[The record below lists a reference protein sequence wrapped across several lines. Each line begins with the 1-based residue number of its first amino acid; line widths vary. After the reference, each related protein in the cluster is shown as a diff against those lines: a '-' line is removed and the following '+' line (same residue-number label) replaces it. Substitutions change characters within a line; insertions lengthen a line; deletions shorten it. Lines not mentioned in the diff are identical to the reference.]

1 MDRNSII
8 GIGLIASIFVLWGVL
23 NKPSQDDLERA
34 QHRNDSIALV
44 QQEQAQLIEQMNTER
59 NATVQQTKDSIAVES
74 KKAKLGEFGA
84 AAEGTNDLYSLEN
97 ELIKLS
103 VSSKGGRPYS
113 VQLKEYQTY
122 DSLPL
127 VLFNGD
133 STVFGLNF
141 YYDNKP
147 ITTNELFFVPSEH
160 TKAVQVVSGTPGS
173 LTMRLPISETEY
185 LEYVYSLAPDSYQV
199 DMNIN
204 LVGLDKL
211 TTRSFNEL
219 DLKWEIF
226 SPKQERGWKNESMY
240 TTIYFRPTNDDVDFF
255 NARTK
260 KDLAEEIIPTQVDW
274 IGYKDQFFS
283 SVIMP
288 QKPFANAK
296 IQSIAMEDDSKFIK
310 QFKSEIGLSYENASN
325 ESIPISFYFGPN
337 KYKYLKK
344 NYGEQQLHDMV
355 AVGRS
360 VIKWINQ
367 YVIIN
372 IFDWL
377 DNRIANYGIIILLL
391 TLIIKMFLLPLT
403 FRSYMSQAKMR
414 VVKPMVD
421 EATAKIPK
429 DKAMERQQATMA
441 IYKKVG
447 VSPMGGC
454 LPMVLQM
461 PILFAMF
468 RFFPGSIEL
477 RQESFLW
484 ATDLSTYDDLISW
497 TADIPIIS
505 SILGN
510 HLSLFTVLMT
520 VTTILSMKTNS
531 SAQMND
537 SGMPGMKTMMYIMPV
552 TFLFVLNDFSSALT
566 YYYFLANLI
575 TFGQNALFKAFTN
588 EEEVL
593 RKLKEKK
600 AKAKPKK
607 KSKWQQRMEDMQKMQ
622 QQQGKKRK

>member
-8 GIGLIASIFVLWGVL
+8 GIALIAGIFVLWSVL
-23 NKPSQDDLERA
+23 NKPSQEELDRA
-34 QHRNDSIALV
+34 QHRNDSIELV
-44 QQEQAQLIEQMNTER
+44 RAEQARVLEQLQNER
-59 NATVQQTKDSIAVES
+59 NQQQVSYDSIALET
-74 KKAKLGEFGA
+74 KKAKLGDFGDALQGSNEFY
-84 AAEGTNDLYSLEN
+84 TLEN
-97 ELIKLS
+97 ELLKLT
-103 VSSKGGRPYS
+103 VSSKGGRPYTA
-113 VQLKEYQTY
+113 QLKEYQTY

-127 VLFNGD
+127 LLFDGD
-133 STVFGLNF
+133 STIFGLNF

-147 ITTNELFFVPSEH
+147 ISTNDLFFSPTEG
-160 TKAVQVVSGTPGS
+160 TQKAKIVTQSPGS
-173 LTMRLPISETEY
+173 LTMRLAISETAY

-199 DMNIN
+199 DMSIN
-204 LVGLDKL
+204 MVGLDKL
-211 TTRSFNEL
+211 STRNFNEL
-219 DLKWEIF
+219 DLQWEIY
-226 SPKQERGWKNESMY
+226 SPKQERGYKNESMN
-240 TTIYFRPTNDDVDFF
+240 TTAYFKHAGEDVDFF

-260 KDLAEEIIPTQVDW
+260 KDVQEEVIPTQLDW
-274 IGYKDQFFS
+274 IAYKDQFFS

-288 QKPFANAK
+288 ATPFSNAK
-296 IQSIAMEDDSKFIK
+296 IQSIAMPEDGDYIR
-310 QFKSEIGLSYENASN
+310 QFKSEIGVAISNPTN

-344 NYGEQQLHDMV
+344 NYGEQRLHDMV

-360 VIKWINQ
+360 IIKFINQ

-372 IFDWL
+372 LFDWL

-403 FRSYMSQAKMR
+403 FKSYMSQAKMR

-477 RQESFLW
+477 RQQSFLW
-484 ATDLSTYDDLISW
+484 ATDLSTYDDLIHWSN
-497 TADIPIIS
+497 TIPL
-505 SILGN
+505 LGN

-520 VTTILSMKTNS
+520 VTTIISMKTNS

-537 SGMPGMKTMMYIMPV
+537 SAMPGMKTMMYIMPV
-552 TFLFVLNDFSSALT
+552 SFLFILNDFSAALT

-575 TFGQNALFKAFTN
+575 TFGQNALFKVFVN

-593 RKLKEKK
+593 RKLQEKK

-607 KSKWQQRMEDMQKMQ
+607 KSKWQQRLEEMQKMQ
-622 QQQGKKRK
+622 QQQSKKRK

>member
-8 GIGLIASIFVLWGVL
+8 GIGLIGTIFVFMMVI
-23 NKPSQDDLERA
+23 NKPSKEELAA
-34 QHRNDSIALV
+34 QQRRNDSIADV
-44 QQEQAQLIEQMNTER
+44 QQR
-59 NATVQQTKDSIAVES
+59 NAAIAAQEAQAAQMTTVENNAVAGVAVDTNAPTKEN
-74 KKAKLGEFGA
+74 EFY
-84 AAEGTNDLYSLEN
+84 TLEN
-97 ELIKLS
+97 ELIKLK
-103 VSSKGGRPYS
+103 VATKGGRPYS

-127 VLFNGD
+127 LLFNGD
-133 STVFGLNF
+133 STVFELN
-141 YYDNKP
+141 YLYKNQP
-147 ITTNELFFVPSEH
+147 TRTNNLFFTALTSKKE
-160 TKAVQVVSGTPGS
+160 QVVTSS
-173 LTMRLPISETEY
+173 SSEITMRYIYEEGKY
-185 LEYVYSLAPDSYQV
+185 LEYVYSLAPNTYQV
-199 DMNIN
+199 ELKVN
-204 LVGLDKL
+204 LVGL
-211 TTRSFNEL
+211 N
-219 DLKWEIF
+219 DLAPATGNNIDLNWEIY
-226 SPKQERGWKNESMY
+226 SPKQERGYKNESMY
-240 TTIYFRPTNDDVDFF
+240 TTIYYRPTNDDVDFF
-255 NARTK
+255 NARTNK
-260 KDLAEEIIPTQVDW
+260 EVATEDITTQVDW
-274 IGYKDQFFS
+274 IAYKDQFFS

-288 QKPFANAK
+288 QSPFANAK
-296 IQSIAMEDDSKFIK
+296 IESIAMPEDGKFIK
-310 QFKSEIGLSYENASN
+310 QFKSSIGLNFTNPSN
-325 ESIPISFYFGPN
+325 ETIPFSFYFGPN
-337 KYKYLKK
+337 KYKYLKA
-344 NYGEQQLHDMV
+344 NYEEEQLHDMV

-360 VIKWINQ
+360 IIKWINQ

-377 DNRIANYGIIILLL
+377 DNRVASYGIIILLL
-391 TLIIKMFLLPLT
+391 TLIIKIFLLPLT

-414 VVKPMVD
+414 VVKPMVE
-421 EATAKIPK
+421 EATANIPK

-484 ATDLSTYDDLISW
+484 ATDLSTYDDLIQWGTS
-497 TADIPIIS
+497 IPL
-505 SILGN
+505 LGN

-520 VTTILSMKTNS
+520 ITTIISMKTNS
-531 SAQMND
+531 SASMGD

-575 TFGQNALFKAFTN
+575 TFGQNFLFKAFVN

-607 KSKWQQRMEDMQKMQ
+607 KSKWQLRMEEMQKM

>member
-8 GIGLIASIFVLWGVL
+8 GIGLIAGIFVLWGVL
-23 NKPSQDDLERA
+23 NKPSQEQLEQA
-34 QHRNDSIALV
+34 QRRNDSIALV
-44 QQEQAQLIEQMNTER
+44 QQQQAQMIEQTNANKSETTADISTTTSTEEAS
-59 NATVQQTKDSIAVES
+59 NEVKVN
-74 KKAKLGEFGA
+74 EFY
-84 AAEGTNDLYSLEN
+84 TLDN
-97 ELIKLS
+97 ELISLK
-103 VSSKGGRPYS
+103 VATKGGRPYS

-127 VLFNGD
+127 LLFNGD
-133 STVFGLNF
+133 STVFELN
-141 YYDNKP
+141 YYYKNQSAR
-147 ITTNELFFVPSEH
+147 TNDLFF
-160 TKAVQVVSGTPGS
+160 TAVNTEKKQVVNSGTGEI
-173 LTMRLPISETEY
+173 TMRYVYEEGKY
-185 LEYVYSLAPDSYQV
+185 LEYVYSLAPNSYQV
-199 DMNIN
+199 DLKIN
-204 LVGLDKL
+204 LVGLNDL
-211 TTRSFNEL
+211 TPANGNEI
-219 DLKWEIF
+219 DLRWEIY

-240 TTIYFRPTNDDVDFF
+240 TTAYFRPTNDDVDFF
-255 NARTK
+255 NARTN
-260 KDLAEEIIPTQVDW
+260 KDLSEEIINTPVDW
-274 IGYKDQFFS
+274 IAYKDQFFS

-288 QKPFANAK
+288 QTPFANAK
-296 IQSIAMEDDSKFIK
+296 IQSIAMPDDGNFIK
-310 QFKSEIGLSYENASN
+310 QFKSVVGLSFANPSN
-325 ESIPISFYFGPN
+325 ESIPVSFYFGPN
-337 KYKYLKK
+337 KYKYLKA
-344 NYGEQQLHDMV
+344 NYGEEQLHDMV

-360 VIKWINQ
+360 IIKIINQ

-377 DNRIANYGIIILLL
+377 DNRIASYGIIILLL

-477 RQESFLW
+477 RQQSFLW
-484 ATDLSTYDDLISW
+484 ATDLSTYDDLIQWGTS
-497 TADIPIIS
+497 IPL
-505 SILGN
+505 LGN

-537 SGMPGMKTMMYIMPV
+537 SAMPGMKTMMYIMPV
-552 TFLFVLNDFSSALT
+552 TFLFVLNDFSAALT

-593 RKLKEKK
+593 RKLQEKK

-622 QQQGKKRK
+622 QQQAKKRR

>member
-1 MDRNSII
+1 MDKNSII
-8 GIGLIASIFVLWGVL
+8 GISIIVAIFIGWGAL
-23 NKPSQDDLERA
+23 NKPSEEEQERIKR
-34 QHRNDSIALV
+34 RNDSIALV
-44 QQEQAQLIEQMNTER
+44 KDQNALEQQQVDFER
-59 NATVQQTKDSIAVES
+59 QTIQKELDSLKLVAKS
-74 KKAKLGEFGA
+74 AKLGDFGDA
-84 AAEGTNDLYSLEN
+84 AYGENEYYTIEN
-97 ELIKLS
+97 ELIKLI
-103 VSSKGGRPYS
+103 VSTKGGRPYS

-127 VLFNGD
+127 LLFNGD
-133 STVFGLNF
+133 STVFGLKY
-141 YYDNKP
+141 YYDAKP
-147 ITTNELFFVPSEH
+147 IATNDLFFEAVKNTPKTTVISD
-160 TKAVQVVSGTPGS
+160 KAGEIKF
-173 LTMRLPISETEY
+173 RLNSSETAY
-185 LEYVYSLAPDSYQV
+185 LEYVYSLSPNSYQV
-199 DMNIN
+199 DMKIN
-204 LVGLDKL
+204 LVGLENL
-211 TTRSFNEL
+211 SSRSPNSI
-219 DLKWEIF
+219 DLEWEIF

-240 TTIYFRPTNDDVDFF
+240 TTAYFRPTNDDVDFF
-255 NARTK
+255 NSRTK
-260 KDLAEEIIPTQVDW
+260 KELQEESIVTQVDW

-288 QKPFANAK
+288 EKPFSSAK
-296 IQSIAMEDDSKFIK
+296 IQSITMPEDGAFIK
-310 QFKSEIGLSYENASN
+310 QFKSIVGLTYTNPTS

-337 KYKYLKK
+337 RFKYLKK
-344 NYGEQQLHDMV
+344 NYADLQLHDMV
-355 AVGRS
+355 SVGKS
-360 VIKWINQ
+360 VIRWINQ

-403 FRSYMSQAKMR
+403 YRSYISQAKMR

-429 DKAMERQQATMA
+429 EKSMERQQATMA

-484 ATDLSTYDDLISW
+484 ATDLSTYDDLIQWGTS
-497 TADIPIIS
+497 IPL
-505 SILGN
+505 LGT

-520 VTTILSMKTNS
+520 ITTIISMKTNS
-531 SAQMND
+531 SAQMGD

-552 TFLFVLNDFSSALT
+552 TFLFVLNDFSAALT
-566 YYYFLANLI
+566 YYYLLANLI
-575 TFGQNALFKAFTN
+575 TFGQNLLFKAFVN

-593 RKLKEKK
+593 KKLQAKK
-600 AKAKPKK
+600 VKPKK
-607 KSKWQQRMEDMQKMQ
+607 KSKWQARIEEMQKLQ
-622 QQQGKKRK
+622 QQQAKKRK